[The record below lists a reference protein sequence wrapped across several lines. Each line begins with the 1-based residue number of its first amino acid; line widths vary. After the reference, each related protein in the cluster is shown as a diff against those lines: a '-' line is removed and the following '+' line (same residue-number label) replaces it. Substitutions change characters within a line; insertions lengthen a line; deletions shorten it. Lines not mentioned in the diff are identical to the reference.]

1 MATRKKTAKK
11 RACKKTV
18 RTRKTSVKSLFTIA
32 SRDKAYKRAKV
43 AAKKAAKKAS
53 VAYKTA
59 IKKAKKS
66 KR

>member
-1 MATRKKTAKK
+1 MARKKKAVPK
-11 RACKKTV
+11 RAAKKTV
-18 RTRKTSVKSLFTIA
+18 NRSTSVKSIFGIA
-32 SRDKAYKRAKV
+32 AKDKAYKKAKV

-53 VAYKTA
+53 MLYKVA